1 MKAFSV
7 VFAAIGLPIA
17 LVLLIAPVTWG
28 YGGLTVRFKAG
39 TTANDT
45 RATIRNID
53 AGGVAA
59 RAGLRVGTQFFIPYQ
74 DRVTWN
80 SGRAGDAITIL
91 VLRGNRWQPMKLTW
105 GPFTP
110 PLATVEEWRKTGYAI
125 TALLAFVLA
134 LLVGMRA
141 RESRLGPI
149 ATFVLLALGW
159 RAVAGALTLAAPTTA
174 LSEGAQY
181 AVWLTDGVILA
192 AMLFLLGTFPPN
204 PGIVRRVL
212 QYAAVPAGILAW
224 LASTIPYVTFYVPLT
239 AAQHFRSSVGNN
251 GIALAGLLQLLL
263 VAACV
268 DALVRAPITYRAA
281 TRWLAGSWLI
291 AAALTAGY
299 GLAYDLIA
307 GTFGIH
313 ALDPLPFIANILFA
327 FGISYPILRHRL
339 TDLNIFVTRATI
351 YAVVLLVIV
360 ALFALAEWL
369 VGRLFENAPQVVA
382 LIIVLI
388 LGISVRWIHAIVE
401 SRLTAVVFHKRI
413 AGLNDIRRVAREA
426 DIATDS
432 HAIMQVACA
441 TMHRGLDIPSVAFY
455 LRDGNEY
462 VMLRAAG
469 DAPWPEAFD
478 MNSAL
483 LLRLRRWKEPF
494 ETLDAGGEHHTLVL
508 PMNARGVL
516 VGFACCG
523 PKADR
528 TAYLTDEID
537 ALAYLAT
544 EVGVACAWLS
554 QMQVPEPAITRSMVP
569 TERLT

>member
-1 MKAFSV
+1 V
-7 VFAAIGLPIA
+7 LAAVGLPLA
-17 LVLLIAPVTWG
+17 LALLFAPVTWG
-28 YGGLTVRFKAG
+28 YGGVTVRFKAG
-39 TTANDT
+39 ATANDT
-45 RATIRNID
+45 RATIRNVD

-59 RAGLRVGTQFFIPYQ
+59 RAGLRVGAQFVIPYE

-80 SGRAGDAITIL
+80 SGRAGDSITIL
-91 VLRGNRWQPMKLTW
+91 VLRGSRWQPMRLTW

-110 PLATVEEWRKTGYAI
+110 LLATVEQWRKTGYAI

-141 RESRLGPI
+141 RESRLGSI

-174 LSEGAQY
+174 LAETAQY
-181 AVWLTDGVILA
+181 AAWLTDGVILS

-204 PGIVRRVL
+204 PGIVRRLL
-212 QYAAVPAGILAW
+212 QYAAIPAGILVW
-224 LASTIPYVTFYVPLT
+224 LASTIPYTSFYVPWA

-251 GIALAGLLQLLL
+251 GIALASLLQLLL
-263 VAACV
+263 VAACI

-281 TRWLAGSWLI
+281 TRWLAGSWLV

-307 GTFGIH
+307 LNFGIH
-313 ALDPLPFIANILFA
+313 ALDPLPFVANLLFA

-360 ALFALAEWL
+360 ALFVLAEWL
-369 VGRLFENAPQVVA
+369 IGRLFERAPQFVA
-382 LIIVLI
+382 LIVVLA
-388 LGISVRWIHAIVE
+388 LGISVRWIHAFVE
-401 SRLTAVVFHKRI
+401 SRLTAIVFHKRI
-413 AGLNDIRRVAREA
+413 TGLNDIRRVAREA

-432 HAIMQVACA
+432 HALLQVACA
-441 TMHRGLDIPSVAFY
+441 TMHRALDISAVSFY
-455 LRDGNEY
+455 LRDGAEY
-462 VMLRAAG
+462 VSLCAAG
-469 DAPWPEAFD
+469 DVPWPDAFD

-483 LLRLRRWKEPF
+483 LLRLRRWNEPF
-494 ETLDAGGEHHTLVL
+494 ETLDAGDEHQTLVL
-508 PMNARGVL
+508 PMSARGAL
-516 VGFACCG
+516 VGFVCCG

-528 TAYLTDEID
+528 TAYLTDEIE

-544 EVGVACAWLS
+544 EAGVACAWLAQRRADDPMLS
-554 QMQVPEPAITRSMVP
+554 PA
-569 TERLT
+569 